1 MGLRE
6 AWRVAGGCTVP
17 TMEEPFCMSCESL
30 LGAPVPAQGL
40 DEMAHDPHCR
50 KCGFVNPH
58 GPDGTLLTHARVAV
72 TELEPSKVMADAQER
87 AAEAY
92 LNTVDE
98 IAAAASV
105 NVRPTTEQ
113 RCEECGWKTAYYWS
127 AQVRGADEGQTAFF
141 QCVRCQ
147 HVWSIK

>member
-1 MGLRE
+1 MERTSGTVKTGFSSSFYSPDRE
-6 AWRVAGGCTVP
+6 
-17 TMEEPFCMSCESL
+17 
-30 LGAPVPAQGL
+30 
-40 DEMAHDPHCR
+40 
-50 KCGFVNPH
+50 GFRGVQ
-58 GPDGTLLTHARVAV
+58 
-72 TELEPSKVMADAQER
+72 ADAQER